1 MEATRFVG
9 FGEAMLRLAPQD
21 AANAYGRGNPS
32 SAAPMLFSVGGDELN
47 VMVAAAKLGVE
58 SEWVSIVPSGPLGD
72 VVARCAS
79 DAGVSIDRVSRPASE
94 DGGAQIGIFF
104 VLPEQRRV
112 EYVRRASAFCEQTMA
127 SARFDWDTVLR
138 DSAGGR
144 NVYVHATGIT
154 PMLGDG
160 ACGNWT
166 KSMAAAERLGV
177 PVVCDLNHRPQLGSL
192 EELWSRV
199 APVLG
204 AIKILVLSR
213 GSLAGLAALFEVA
226 VPPASAAVGDD
237 WATAH
242 HAEVAT
248 LALIHAR
255 IGGPAVAC
263 CFKNRDTANV
273 QRRWSVLIDGTG
285 AHTTEALPIFHIA
298 KDECGGGSAWACG
311 IMHSLAS
318 ASEKDGADATAR
330 FSTGSNGLSC
340 IEGIVDM
347 CAAMRR
353 ADLLAALCQEAV
365 GDHSTVTMLQLEAAE
380 KRWAGSVAVF
390 DDAHAF

>member
-1 MEATRFVG
+1 MARFVA

-21 AANAYGRGNPS
+21 AANRYGRGNPS
-32 SAAPMLFSVGGDELN
+32 AAAPMLFSIGGDELN

-72 VVARCAS
+72 VVAHCAS
-79 DAGVSIDRVSRPASE
+79 DAGVSIVRVLRPASK

-104 VLPEQRRV
+104 VLPELHRV

-127 SARFDWDTVLR
+127 SARFDWDTILR

-213 GSLAGLAALFEVA
+213 GSLAGLAALFNVV
-226 VPPASAAVGDD
+226 VPPVPADECGD

-242 HAEVAT
+242 RAEVAT
-248 LALIHAR
+248 LKLIHAR
-255 IGGPAVAC
+255 IGGPAVVC
-263 CFKNRDTANV
+263 CFKNRDAANV
-273 QRRWSVLIDGTG
+273 QRRWSVLVDGAG
-285 AHTTEALPIFHIA
+285 VHTTETLPIFHIA

-311 IMHSLAS
+311 IMHALAS
-318 ASEKDGADATAR
+318 ASEKDGSDAAAR
-330 FSTGSNGLSC
+330 FSSGSTGLYR
-340 IEGIVDM
+340 IEGIADV

-353 ADLLAALCQEAV
+353 ADLLAALCQEVV
-365 GDHSTVTMLQLEAAE
+365 GDHSTVTLSQLEAAE
-380 KRWAGSVAVF
+380 QRWAGSVAVF
-390 DDAHAF
+390 DDARAF